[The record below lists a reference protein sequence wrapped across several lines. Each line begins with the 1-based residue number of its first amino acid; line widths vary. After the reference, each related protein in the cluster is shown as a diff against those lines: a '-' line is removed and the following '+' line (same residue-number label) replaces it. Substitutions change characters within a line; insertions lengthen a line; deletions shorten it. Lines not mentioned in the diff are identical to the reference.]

1 MSNLFNKY
9 EIKKGDGSP
18 VDPEAQYFVLRIDT
32 DPAARFAIVAYAS
45 FIKRSDP
52 QFSRELLVWVR
63 EYDSAPNTGL
73 QSDGCPECGAKFYHA
88 PSCSHFAKNKRV
100 IRRR

>member
-1 MSNLFNKY
+1 MSGLFNKY
-9 EIKKGDGSP
+9 IVQKSDGSP
-18 VDPEAQYFVLRIDT
+18 IDPNAQYFVLRVDT
-32 DPAARFAIVAYAS
+32 DPAARAALKVYAAYVDEDQPN
-45 FIKRSDP
+45 FSD
-52 QFSRELLVWVR
+52 ELYRWVDK
-63 EYDSAPNTGL
+63 YDSAPNTGL

>member
-1 MSNLFNKY
+1 MWFEHRFSVSVRCS
-9 EIKKGDGSP
+9 ECGKKLSAVQGLTYRDY
-18 VDPEAQYFVLRIDT
+18 DFVLEVEPHICE
-32 DPAARFAIVAYAS
+32 PS
-45 FIKRSDP
+45 
-52 QFSRELLVWVR
+52 
-63 EYDSAPNTGL
+63 NTGL